1 MAEKKAAAK
10 KVESASKSVATKK
23 TAASEKKSATKTV
36 AKKETAPKVSVGESV
51 KASNDKKN
59 TKQGYN
65 DQSIKALKGADRVR
79 KRPGVI
85 FGSDGLEGCEHS
97 FFEILSNSVD
107 EAREGHGNT
116 IKVTDYRDHSI
127 EVDDHGRGVPLG
139 WNEAEGR
146 WNWDLVYCELYA
158 GGKYENNKGG
168 GAYEFS
174 LGLNGLGACATQYS
188 AEYMD
193 VSSYNGTTVST
204 IHFRRGEPVSELEVR
219 ELGKN
224 ERRTGTVIRWLP
236 DLEVFTDIA
245 IPREFFE
252 DILKRQAVV
261 NGGITFDLHV
271 EMEDGSFENSQY
283 FYENGIQDY
292 ITELAGENSLTAPV
306 MWHLE
311 TQGRDRADK
320 EEYKLKADF
329 SFCAT
334 NVNPRLEYYHCASY
348 LEHGGSPDRA
358 VRLAFVYALDRYM
371 KSAGKYNK
379 TDSKITFNDVADCLL
394 LVINSTSTMTSYENQ
409 TKKAITN
416 TFIYEAMAD
425 FLKQKLEI
433 YFIENPMEAE
443 KFANQVLINKRSRES
458 AESARIDVK
467 KKLTGNMD
475 ITNRVEKFVA
485 CRSKDASIRELY
497 IVEGDSALTSCK
509 LSRNAEFQAIIP
521 VRGKTLNCMKVGYD
535 RIFKSDIITDLI
547 KVIGCGVELNGK
559 VKGNIPAF
567 DLESLRWSKIIL
579 CTDADEDGFQ
589 IRTLLLTLFYRLLPT
604 LLQEQRVFIAET
616 PLFEITTKDETYF
629 AYDEFEKAAILKKIG
644 NKKYTL
650 QRSKGLSENSP
661 EMMAKT
667 TMNPATRRLI
677 AVTPADAAQTE
688 RIFETLLGDDL
699 PARKAF
705 IAEHGSQYRKDAD
718 I

>member
-1 MAEKKAAAK
+1 MAEKKTTVK
-10 KVESASKSVATKK
+10 KATAEKKTATKK
-23 TAASEKKSATKTV
+23 AEEKKPAAKAT
-36 AKKETAPKVSVGESV
+36 AKKEPAKKIAVEAKPASDHKST
-51 KASNDKKN
+51 KA
-59 TKQGYN
+59 TKQAYN

-107 EAREGHGNT
+107 EAREGHGNV
-116 IKVTDYRDHSI
+116 IKVTAYRDHSI

-158 GGKYENNKGG
+158 GGKYENNQGG
-168 GAYEFS
+168 GAYEYS

-245 IPREFFE
+245 IPRDFFE
-252 DILKRQAVV
+252 DTLKRQAVV

-271 EMEDGSFENSQY
+271 EMEDGSFENNQY
-283 FYENGIQDY
+283 LYENGIQDY

-358 VRLAFVYALDRYM
+358 VRVAFVSALDKYI
-371 KSAGKYNK
+371 KNSGKYNK
-379 TDSKITFNDVADCLL
+379 TDKSRITFNDVADCLL
-394 LVINSTSTMTSYENQ
+394 LVINSTSTLTSYENQ

-416 TFIYEAMAD
+416 SFIYEAMTD

-458 AESARIDVK
+458 AENARIDVK

-485 CRSKDASIRELY
+485 CRSKDANIRELY

-547 KVIGCGVELNGK
+547 KVIGCGVELSGK

-629 AYDEFEKAAILKKIG
+629 AYDEFEKAAILKQLG

-650 QRSKGLSENSP
+650 QRSKGLGENSP
-661 EMMAKT
+661 QMMAQT

-677 AVTPADAAQTE
+677 AVTPADAAATE

-705 IAEHGSQYRKDAD
+705 IAENGSRYRKDAD